1 MNAATYFDSF
11 LLQIKLAT
19 NRDCLQDI
27 SYRAMIHPGTT
38 AQQASM
44 ITSLCVYRENIING
58 MNDEA
63 LADAHTKSK
72 SKNATKNTI
81 WRTANAYENGRKYTV
96 KKNYHRCRKNKKN
109 MI

>member
-19 NRDCLQDI
+19 NRDSLKDI

-58 MNDEA
+58 MDNEA
-63 LADAHTKSK
+63 LADCARYLK
-72 SKNATKNTI
+72 I
-81 WRTANAYENGRKYTV
+81 P
-96 KKNYHRCRKNKKN
+96 KKLTNKIK
-109 MI
+109 

>member
-19 NRDCLQDI
+19 NRESLQDI

-44 ITSLCVYRENIING
+44 ITSFR
-58 MNDEA
+58 M
-63 LADAHTKSK
+63 
-72 SKNATKNTI
+72 
-81 WRTANAYENGRKYTV
+81 
-96 KKNYHRCRKNKKN
+96 
-109 MI
+109 

>member
-19 NRDCLQDI
+19 NRDRLQDI

-58 MNDEA
+58 ATDDD
-63 LADAHTKSK
+63 LAVCA
-72 SKNATKNTI
+72 
-81 WRTANAYENGRKYTV
+81 KYLKIP
-96 KKNYHRCRKNKKN
+96 KKLTNKIK
-109 MI
+109 

>member
-1 MNAATYFDSF
+1 MNTATYFDSF

-19 NRDCLQDI
+19 DRDRLQDI

-58 MNDEA
+58 MDNEA
-63 LADAHTKSK
+63 LADCARYLK
-72 SKNATKNTI
+72 I
-81 WRTANAYENGRKYTV
+81 P
-96 KKNYHRCRKNKKN
+96 KKLTNKIK
-109 MI
+109 